1 MLTRRR
7 RAGRGAPMAT
17 TRPTVAAPSSAG
29 RTTLI
34 RVAPFGPE
42 AGPATRGP
50 AAARAPRVTVQGGFS
65 LRTPDNGTVPLVGE
79 ARRLLVLLALRGNM
93 VHRALVAGQLWSE
106 VTERRAH
113 SSLRSALARLPVQAR
128 TVVVISP
135 AEVGLTDGVTIDL
148 RESRALADRLL
159 LTPGGCPDAD
169 DCSARAV
176 GMLSTDLLPGWDE
189 DWASC
194 EAEQWHQVRMHALE
208 AMADHLVG
216 PSPAGANS
224 GPRSAGKMSDNGPFL
239 RSRRIRHVGHSRRP
253 VSQERSRRPYPRA
266 SGRGQPVGGAAAI
279 RHVPRA
285 HRRRAWAGANAPAS
299 RPGVFVPVIANPTD
313 RQTSW
318 RRASLANGPS
328 TRTSSSYGPD

>member
-79 ARRLLVLLALRGNM
+79 ARRLLALLALRGNM
-93 VHRALVAGQLWSE
+93 VHRTLVAGQLWSE

-135 AEVGLTDGVTIDL
+135 AEVGLTDGRHHRPSGI
-148 RESRALADRLL
+148 
-159 LTPGGCPDAD
+159 
-169 DCSARAV
+169 AR
-176 GMLSTDLLPGWDE
+176 P
-189 DWASC
+189 
-194 EAEQWHQVRMHALE
+194 
-208 AMADHLVG
+208 
-216 PSPAGANS
+216 
-224 GPRSAGKMSDNGPFL
+224 
-239 RSRRIRHVGHSRRP
+239 RRP
-253 VSQERSRRPYPRA
+253 PADTWRLPRC
-266 SGRGQPVGGAAAI
+266 R
-279 RHVPRA
+279 
-285 HRRRAWAGANAPAS
+285 
-299 RPGVFVPVIANPTD
+299 
-313 RQTSW
+313 
-318 RRASLANGPS
+318 
-328 TRTSSSYGPD
+328 

>member
-1 MLTRRR
+1 MQQRE
-7 RAGRGAPMAT
+7 ADN
-17 TRPTVAAPSSAG
+17 S
-29 RTTLI
+29 
-34 RVAPFGPE
+34 

-79 ARRLLVLLALRGNM
+79 ARRLLALLALRGNM

-159 LTPGGCPDAD
+159 TPGGCPDTE

-208 AMADHLVG
+208 AMAHLVG
-216 PSPAGANS
+216 
-224 GPRSAGKMSDNGPFL
+224 M
-239 RSRRIRHVGHSRRP
+239 
-253 VSQERSRRPYPRA
+253 
-266 SGRGQPVGGAAAI
+266 GRFGAAVESAVWAI
-279 RHVPRA
+279 RVDLFRESGHAALIRVHLAEGNQSEALRQFATYRELIVDELGLEPTPRL
-285 HRRRAWAGANAPAS
+285 RALVFSS
-299 RPGVFVPVIANPTD
+299 R
-313 RQTSW
+313 
-318 RRASLANGPS
+318 
-328 TRTSSSYGPD
+328 

>member
-79 ARRLLVLLALRGNM
+79 ARRLLALLALRGNM
-93 VHRALVAGQLWSE
+93 VHRTLVAGQLWSE

-216 PSPAGANS
+216 
-224 GPRSAGKMSDNGPFL
+224 M
-239 RSRRIRHVGHSRRP
+239 
-253 VSQERSRRPYPRA
+253 
-266 SGRGQPVGGAAAI
+266 GRFGAAVESAMWAI
-279 RHVPRA
+279 RADPFRESGHAALIRVHLAEGNQSEALRQFATHRELIVDELGLEPTPRL
-285 HRRRAWAGANAPAS
+285 RALVFSS
-299 RPGVFVPVIANPTD
+299 R
-313 RQTSW
+313 
-318 RRASLANGPS
+318 
-328 TRTSSSYGPD
+328 